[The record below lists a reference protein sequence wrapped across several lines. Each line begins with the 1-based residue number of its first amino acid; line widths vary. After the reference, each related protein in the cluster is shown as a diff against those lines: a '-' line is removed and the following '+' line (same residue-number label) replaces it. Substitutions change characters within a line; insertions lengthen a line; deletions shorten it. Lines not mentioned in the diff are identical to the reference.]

1 MTLTL
6 KNGEELHLDLPVRCL
21 CNCYVYPTKNID
33 PVLSLESKG
42 LRDSTEVKT
51 SALCVVDFNLNII
64 SHRLPRVIPNY
75 CQVAQ
80 SIPSKIEKYS
90 TQKNTT
96 SNSRKKN
103 NKRKYQE
110 QLTYSEQSHYVQHCF
125 GCFQAHRINAVRWAG
140 LDC

>member
-1 MTLTL
+1 MTLTH
-6 KNGEELHLDLPVRCL
+6 KNGEELHLDLPVHCL
-21 CNCYVYPTKNID
+21 CNCYVHLTKDID

-42 LRDSTEVKT
+42 PRDSTEVKA

-64 SHRLPRVIPNY
+64 PHTLSRVTPNY

-96 SNSRKKN
+96 S
-103 NKRKYQE
+103 
-110 QLTYSEQSHYVQHCF
+110 
-125 GCFQAHRINAVRWAG
+125 
-140 LDC
+140 